1 MAVSALLRAY
11 RTVHSSGRSPRR
23 LPALARF
30 ASSLHSTISKTGT
43 SYTVGDQYGGFHVKR
58 LTEVPQL
65 GLTAVDLVH
74 TTTRARHVHLDRDDS
89 NNVFSIGFKTNPP
102 DFTGVPHILEHTTLC
117 GSEKFPVR
125 DPFFKML
132 TRSLANFMN
141 AMTGFDYTFY
151 PFATTNHTDYGNLQ
165 QVYLDSVYKPLLR
178 ELDFLQE
185 GWRLENEDP
194 TDPNSPLNFKGVVYN
209 EMKGQVSNPSYL
221 FYIKYFH
228 EIYPSLQSSG
238 GDPNFITDLKYQELR
253 DFHDQKYHPSN
264 SFSLSY
270 GNINLAK
277 AIAPVDGAISEYKYE
292 TSKQEVKHPIDLTE
306 NKSIVVDGPLDPLFD
321 ENRQYK
327 TSLSWILGDSKDI
340 SETYV
345 WKVFS
350 NLLMDGHASPFY
362 KALIDTNLGTDFSVN
377 AGLDVTPAKN
387 IFTIG
392 LQGLSEETVSTF
404 KKEVF
409 KVLED
414 VAEHGIPQDRIDAV
428 LNQAELADREV
439 EANLGMSF
447 VYKIFPRVFNET
459 DVFTL
464 LDNAKLLADF
474 KKEISKPD
482 RFQNLAKEF
491 LLSKPYLEFTMIPKE
506 SFEADGASQEKEK
519 LEKYVK
525 SLSQSDKDTIFEQGK
540 KLLET
545 QSSVDDVSVLPTLV
559 SGDISRDI
567 NRIDVGSDSSG
578 AIPIALR
585 VTDTQGLTYLRMKKN
600 IDAVS
605 ASLRLYLPLY
615 ADAVTNVGTVERSMD
630 ELENEIKLN
639 TGGFSVSPVV
649 LTDPKDS
656 SAVKLVQLFNGVSLD
671 EKSHYLYDYYGD
683 FLHNANFGNLEK
695 LTPLIQ
701 SSVANS
707 MNSLSESGHS
717 YATGHAA
724 AAFSP
729 SRRLSETLNGI
740 EQVQFMKQLSTLSEE
755 DLAKVVVT
763 KLHEIS
769 RLLSSAEDLKV
780 GLTLSPG
787 TDGAAETLT
796 ANKTS
801 IASFVSTLSAE
812 KETSVPSDIKLLP
825 VDKTF
830 FALPFQV
837 SYVGVALKG
846 VEYTHEDG
854 SALQILANLL
864 THKYLHKEIREK
876 GGAYGG
882 GASYSALDGVFTFY
896 SYRDP
901 NPVNSLK
908 AIAGAGQ
915 WALQNEWTQR
925 NLDEA
930 KLSIFQGIDAP
941 LSPRSEITSEFVHG
955 ITNELR
961 QSRRT
966 ALLNV
971 EIKDIQRVAEKYLV
985 PSLAEDF
992 QNASITVLG
1001 PEQPGFES
1009 EAGWNVCDIEKP
1021 TVDFTKSLSV

>member
-1 MAVSALLRAY
+1 MQ
-11 RTVHSSGRSPRR
+11 R
-23 LPALARF
+23 LA
-30 ASSLHSTISKTGT
+30 
-43 SYTVGDQYGGFHVKR
+43 
-58 LTEVPQL
+58 EVPQL
-65 GLTAVDLVH
+65 GMTAVDLVH
-74 TTTRARHVHLDRDDS
+74 SATRARHVHLDRDDS

-102 DFTGVPHILEHTTLC
+102 DHTGVPHILEHTTLC

-151 PFATTNHTDYGNLQ
+151 PFATTNHTDYANLQ

-194 TDPNSPLNFKGVVYN
+194 SDATSPLNFKGVVFN
-209 EMKGQVSNPSYL
+209 EMKGQMSNPSYL

-228 EIYPSLQSSG
+228 EIYPSLNGSG
-238 GDPNFITDLKYQELR
+238 GDPDFITDLKYQDLKN
-253 DFHDQKYHPSN
+253 FHDEKYHPSN

-270 GNINLAK
+270 GNLGLDK
-277 AIAPVDGAISEYKYE
+277 VLAPVDSAISKFKFED
-292 TSKQEVKHPIDLTE
+292 SKHDVKRPIELTE
-306 NKSIVVDGPLDPLFD
+306 TKSVTVSGPLDPLFD
-321 ENRQYK
+321 EKRQYK
-327 TSLSWILGDSKDI
+327 TSLSWILGESNDI

-350 NLLMDGHASPFY
+350 NLLMDGHSSPFY
-362 KALIDTNLGTDFSVN
+362 KALIDTNLGTDLSVN
-377 AGLDVTPAKN
+377 SGLDVTPAKN

-392 LQGLSEETVSTF
+392 LQGLSEETIPKF
-404 KKEVF
+404 KEEVF
-409 KVLED
+409 KVLEN
-414 VAEHGIPQDRIDAV
+414 VAQNGISQDRIDAI

-447 VYKIFPRVFNET
+447 VYKMFPRVFNDT

-474 KKEISKPD
+474 KNEIAKPG

-491 LLSKPYLEFTMIPKE
+491 LISKPYLEFTMVPKDN
-506 SFEADGASQEKEK
+506 FEAEAAAREKVK
-519 LEKYVK
+519 LKNIVESLTEADKAAIFK
-525 SLSQSDKDTIFEQGK
+525 QGQALSQ
-540 KLLET
+540 T
-545 QSSVDDVSVLPTLV
+545 QSIVEDVSVLPTLV
-559 SGDISRDI
+559 TEDISRHI
-567 NRIDVGSDSSG
+567 KRIEIHSDKAG
-578 AIPIALR
+578 DIPISLR
-585 VTDTQGLTYLRMKKN
+585 VSDTQGLTYLRMLKN
-600 IDAVS
+600 INNTPVSLLPYLSLHSDAI
-605 ASLRLYLPLY
+605 
-615 ADAVTNVGTVERSMD
+615 TNVGTSERSMD

-639 TGGFSVSPVV
+639 TGGFSISPIVVS
-649 LTDPKDS
+649 DPKDGS
-656 SAVKLVQLFNGVSLD
+656 KVNLVEHFNGVSLD
-671 EKSHYLYDYYGD
+671 EKSHHLFDYYSD

-717 YATGHAA
+717 YATGHAS

-729 SRRLSETLNGI
+729 ARRLSETLSGI
-740 EQVQFMKQLSTLSEE
+740 EQVQFMKQLSVLSEE
-755 DLAKVVVT
+755 DLSKVVVA
-763 KLHEIS
+763 KLHEVSNI
-769 RLLSSAEDLKV
+769 LASAGGLKI

-787 TDGAAETLT
+787 EDNAS
-796 ANKTS
+796 ANLAVNKKNVTT
-801 IASFVSTLSAE
+801 FVEKLSA
-812 KETSVPSDIKLLP
+812 SGVPGPLKDSQLLP
-825 VDKTF
+825 VEKTF
-830 FALPFQV
+830 FTLPFQV

-846 VEYTHEDG
+846 VDYTHEDG
-854 SALQILANLL
+854 GALQILANLL

-882 GASYSALDGVFTFY
+882 GASYSALDSVFTFY

-901 NPVNSLK
+901 NPTNTLK
-908 AIAGAGQ
+908 VISDAGR
-915 WALQNEWTQR
+915 WALEYGWTKR

-941 LSPRSEITSEFVHG
+941 LSPRSEISSEFVHG

-961 QSRRT
+961 QARRT
-966 ALLNV
+966 ALLSV
-971 EIKDIQRVAEKYLV
+971 EIEDILRVAKKYLV
-985 PSLAEDF
+985 PNLENDF
-992 QNASITVLG
+992 AKASVTVLG
-1001 PEQPGFES
+1001 PDQPGFEK

-1021 TVDFTKSLSV
+1021 TVDFTESLSV